1 MIAIILPNGLPF
13 LISFL
18 ATTWA
23 RAIAAPLN
31 SAYPLLPS
39 PSPLSPPSLPS
50 LSPSLSPSL
59 PLSPLPSPLPSFSPP
74 SLPSPPLP
82 LLSPPLPSP
91 PPSFIFPTF
100 FFDMYFRYTLD
111 EFVFYLD
118 DIKAKVVVLAPGPH
132 AGRDAAQKLKI
143 PIWEMTQDSKDKKVS

>member
-31 SAYPLLPS
+31 SAYPFPS
-39 PSPLSPPSLPS
+39 SPLS
-50 LSPSLSPSL
+50 
-59 PLSPLPSPLPSFSPP
+59 SF
-74 SLPSPPLP
+74 LF
-82 LLSPPLPSP
+82 
-91 PPSFIFPTF
+91 FIYF
-100 FFDMYFRYTLD
+100 FEMYFRYTLD

-143 PIWEMTQDSKDKKVS
+143 PIWEMNQDSKDKKVS